1 MVTISGRVRSMQ
13 AEVKLEV
20 VVEYSQISVGTH
32 STWSVLNVKSQRST
46 ENSLV
51 RFEKNAI
58 ATDVN

>member
-1 MVTISGRVRSMQ
+1 MQ